1 MADNPKTGLDDP
13 RALEILTTEHW
24 SLLSSRTLGYQEVIG
39 RTTIFVS
46 IVSAT
51 VVALAVLAQPRY
63 FGPAFY
69 WFALLLLSV
78 AFGIGIATFF
88 RSVTINYEDALWVAG
103 MNLLRKAYVQIV
115 PELKPY
121 FVTSYEP
128 EDEQR
133 RLAFGSRQR
142 LANLANSLTTT
153 SSVGAALN
161 SVLAGALASDV
172 SALAGGGAAIDVVT
186 GVVISLVSGAVHV
199 AYAARFRSRHAALN
213 SPPAR

>member
-1 MADNPKTGLDDP
+1 MADDAKNGLQDP
-13 RALEILTTEHW
+13 RAVEILTTEHW

-63 FGPAFY
+63 FGSAFY

-88 RSVTINYEDALWVAG
+88 RSVTINYEDAMWVAG
-103 MNLLRKAYVQIV
+103 MDLLRKAYVQIV

-121 FVTSYEP
+121 FVTSHES
-128 EDEQR
+128 EDEQQ
-133 RLAFGSRQR
+133 RLGHGSRQR
-142 LANLANSLTTT
+142 LVNIANSLTTT
-153 SSVGAALN
+153 SSVVAALN

-172 SALAGGGAAIDVVT
+172 SALAGAGATIDVIA
-186 GVVISLVSGAVHV
+186 GVIVSLVSGTLHV
-199 AYAARFRSRHAALN
+199 GYAARFRSRHAT
-213 SPPAR
+213 

>member
-1 MADNPKTGLDDP
+1 MADDAKTGLEDP
-13 RALEILTTEHW
+13 RAVEILTTEHW
-24 SLLSSRTLGYQEVIG
+24 SLLSSRTLGYQEIIG

-63 FGPAFY
+63 FGPAFFWY
-69 WFALLLLSV
+69 ALLLLSV

-121 FVTSYEP
+121 FVTSYESD
-128 EDEQR
+128 DEQQ
-133 RLAFGSRQR
+133 RLRYGARQR
-142 LANLANSLTTT
+142 LANIANSLTTT
-153 SSVGAALN
+153 SSVVAALN

-172 SALAGGGAAIDVVT
+172 SELAGGGAIIDVVA
-186 GVVISLVSGAVHV
+186 GVVISLVCGTLPV
-199 AYAARFRSRHAALN
+199 AYAARFRRRHAA
-213 SPPAR
+213 